1 MQQGALAPIFRNP
14 IALWNA
20 SVGAANKDLFIDGL
34 GDTQIADKIAKGRA
48 LAMASASGERALG
61 ALQGIESAVPTSGM
75 DPNAAATLVASSMAA
90 DAKAMDEGNV
100 INEAR
105 RQSPGGNFM
114 MQSVHSAFRNDE
126 NYSPQKYNEM
136 KGAIKSVL
144 LNPNFH
150 TLSMEL
156 DDPQRHN
163 RAVNTINAIGEAHG
177 VKNLSR
183 AFTGRVE

>member
-1 MQQGALAPIFRNP
+1 M
-14 IALWNA
+14 
-20 SVGAANKDLFIDGL
+20 
-34 GDTQIADKIAKGRA
+34 GRA

-61 ALQGIESAVPTSGM
+61 ALEGIRSAVPTSGM
-75 DPNAAATLVASSMAA
+75 DPDAAATLVASSMAA
-90 DAKAMDEGNV
+90 DAKAMDEGNI

-150 TLSMEL
+150 KLSMEL
-156 DDPQRHN
+156 DDPQTHS